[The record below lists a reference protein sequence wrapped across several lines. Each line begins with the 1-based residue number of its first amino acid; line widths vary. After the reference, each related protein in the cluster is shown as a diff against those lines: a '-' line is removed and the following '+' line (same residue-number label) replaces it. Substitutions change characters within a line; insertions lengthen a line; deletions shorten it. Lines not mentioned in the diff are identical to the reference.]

1 MTYCIKTIR
10 PSHDGEKVELQVEAR
25 DGYHAERHDLCLASE
40 FFFDLSLPTSLSE
53 PMETEQETVERLDY
67 LSALTDAIGK
77 GLNLLSF
84 ADNTEKGLK
93 NKLIQRG
100 CRRDAA
106 EEAAAYLRRK
116 GYINEDSQAE
126 MLVQTLAM
134 QKWYGET
141 RIRQELY
148 TKGFDPAVIA
158 RAFEETEADFA
169 LACAKRIESMGGLSL
184 FIEPK
189 SKIKALSA
197 LSRYGFSYD
206 IIRDAILLLKEQK

>member
-1 MTYCIKTIR
+1 MTYCIQNIR

-25 DGYHAERHDLCLASE
+25 DGNHRERRDLCLASE
-40 FFFDLSLPTSLSE
+40 FFLGLSLPTSLSA

-84 ADNTEKGLK
+84 SDNTEKGLK

-100 CRRDAA
+100 CHRDAA

-116 GYINEDSQAE
+116 GFIREESQAE
-126 MLVQTLAM
+126 MLVLSLAM
-134 QKWYGET
+134 KKWYGEA
-141 RIRQELY
+141 RIRQELF

-158 RAFEETEADFA
+158 RALEETEADYP

-184 FIEPK
+184 FAEQK
-189 SKIKALSA
+189 SRIKTMAS

-206 IIRDAILLLKEQK
+206 VIRDAIRILKEQK